1 MIEAILTIV
10 NVLFLIIIVGVV
22 VSAYYSIY
30 TVIDDVDSLAKDVYG
45 KTEKIKHKVKQTK
58 MDIVKSNKALN
69 EKIDNTKE
77 KIDKTH
83 GSFYHH
89 LKNDMQA
96 ADEKLSHDID
106 DLSDTVRKDRNTN
119 IGLIAQVNHRI
130 NKQNVNTRQNLEAID
145 QTFGIVANLFKH
157 QDVKFADLDKAY
169 NNLTNDFVDFTHNI
183 YPQEK
188 SALKKELIQ
197 MQQDSLNQIKK
208 DIKIQGG
215 QVNGDLTITG
225 KLTANDISGEGV
237 DKLKNDILNAVPKTD
252 FTKVQQMK
260 VSGNLDIGGSL
271 TGLGVDQFKKDLLAS
286 VPKPSSTFD
295 TDVNMNKSLTVSGK
309 LLVSNRD
316 ILQEIDTLKSRIG
329 EY

>member
-10 NVLFLIIIVGVV
+10 NVLFLIIIVAVV
-22 VSAYYSIY
+22 IYAYYSIY
-30 TVIDDVDSLAKDVYG
+30 AVMDDVDSLAKDVYG

-58 MDIVKSNKALN
+58 IDIVKSNKILN
-69 EKIDNTKE
+69 EKIENTKE
-77 KIDKTH
+77 EIDETH

-89 LKNDMQA
+89 LEKDMKL
-96 ADEKLSHDID
+96 ADQKLSHHID

-130 NKQNVNTRQNLEAID
+130 NKQNVNTKQNLEAID

-157 QDVKFADLDKAY
+157 QYIKFADVDKAY
-169 NNLTNDFVDFTHNI
+169 TNLSNDLTNFTQNI

-188 SALKKELIQ
+188 SALKNELIQ

-208 DIKIQGG
+208 DIKLQGG

-225 KLTANDISGEGV
+225 KLTANDISGVGV
-237 DKLKNDILNAVPKTD
+237 DKLKTDILNAVPKTD
-252 FTKVQQMK
+252 FTNVQQMK
-260 VSGNLDIGGSL
+260 VSGNVDIGGNL

-286 VPKPSSTFD
+286 IFD
-295 TDVNMNKSLTVSGK
+295 TDVNMNKNLTVSGK
-309 LLVSNRD
+309 LVVNNRD
-316 ILQEIDTLKSRIG
+316 ILQELDRLNSRLDG
-329 EY
+329 Y